1 MYIKLDLKLSIVTAE
16 WTRNKADQFKKL
28 KGDIFMSPQ
37 NLERFLRNSIPLST
51 LIQKENNGLGNITI
65 TELLDSL
72 QELYISG
79 KVDNHYDILKNR
91 IKPKRSMQDD
101 KLYLSRV

>member
-1 MYIKLDLKLSIVTAE
+1 MK
-16 WTRNKADQFKKL
+16 
-28 KGDIFMSPQ
+28 Q
-37 NLERFLRNSIPLST
+37 NIEVFLRNSIPLST
-51 LIQKENNGLGNITI
+51 LIQKEAKGLGNITI